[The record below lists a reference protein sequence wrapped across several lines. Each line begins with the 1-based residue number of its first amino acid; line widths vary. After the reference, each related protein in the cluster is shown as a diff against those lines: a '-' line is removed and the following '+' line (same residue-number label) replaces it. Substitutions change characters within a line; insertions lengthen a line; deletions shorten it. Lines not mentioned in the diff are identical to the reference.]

1 MRLPKYDVL
10 MPTLFVALI
19 FPAAAGG
26 WWRYFSGHAD
36 QTANPAG
43 HMQMALPGAVAKASE
58 PGNTLLAAH
67 RVAYRGV
74 DGASGRRTVVAERP
88 AKQAPDGTESYQ
100 SSNKAQAC
108 GITPA
113 SNGFNGFY
121 LSAEAGE

>member
-36 QTANPAG
+36 QMANLSV
-43 HMQMALPGAVAKASE
+43 HMQIALPGTVAKANE

-67 RVAYRGV
+67 RVAFRGAT
-74 DGASGRRTVVAERP
+74 GASGRRTVVAERP
-88 AKQAPDGTESYQ
+88 VKSAPDATESYI
-100 SSNKAQAC
+100 SPNKPQAC
-108 GITPA
+108 GITEA
-113 SNGFNGFY
+113 SSGFDGFY

>member
-36 QTANPAG
+36 QLANPAV
-43 HMQMALPGAVAKASE
+43 QMALPVAGANASE
-58 PGNTLLAAH
+58 PGNALLAAH
-67 RVAYRGV
+67 RVAYRGAA
-74 DGASGRRTVVAERP
+74 GAIVRRTVFAERSVKP
-88 AKQAPDGTESYQ
+88 AIAPAESHM
-100 SSNKAQAC
+100 SPTKPQAC
-108 GITPA
+108 GFTQV
-113 SNGFNGFY
+113 SSGFDGFY